1 MILSSSLPGCTDLSV
16 LYYRVPRL
24 FAALSLARGDGRYSR
39 TPPKTSRFEGF
50 RGVMASAVGEVLRCA
65 VSPVFST
72 WMSV

>member
-1 MILSSSLPGCTDLSV
+1 MTLEHAQPLGSAGVSDGDVTDGLAEGP
-16 LYYRVPRL
+16 PRT
-24 FAALSLARGDGRYSR
+24 SWS
-39 TPPKTSRFEGF
+39 PPKTSRFEGF